1 MSLCQAWNLKK
12 NLFKN
17 HIYADMIFKQDG
29 DLENFALREIHV
41 SNIDWKFSLKSYAL
55 KATAVFDYS
64 EEFFH
69 LIQQKSLV

>member
-1 MSLCQAWNLKK
+1 
-12 NLFKN
+12 
-17 HIYADMIFKQDG
+17 MIFKQDG